1 MACKLVDSVSEY
13 LAVLIF
19 AAAGT
24 AIVLITFGINK
35 LIRPHNPYPAKNVNY
50 ECAEEPV
57 GDSWF
62 QYNNRFYIFGL
73 IFVVFD
79 VEAVFLFPWAVAF
92 GQLGLFALVE
102 MIVFILI
109 LMFGL
114 YYAWKKGALKW
125 V

>member
-1 MACKLVDSVSEY
+1 MSEY

-19 AAAGT
+19 IFVGAGM
-24 AIVLITFGINK
+24 VLFTFFLSRI
-35 LIRPHNPYPAKNVNY
+35 LRPHNPYHEKNINY
-50 ECAEEPV
+50 ECAELPI
-57 GDSWF
+57 GNSWIKF
-62 QYNNRFYIFGL
+62 HNRYYIFAL
-73 IFVVFD
+73 IFVIFD

-102 MIVFILI
+102 MVIFILI

-114 YYAWKKGALKW
+114 LYAWKKGALQW

>member
-1 MACKLVDSVSEY
+1 MTEY

-19 AAAGT
+19 L
-24 AIVLITFGINK
+24 IVGIGIILITFGISRFV
-35 LIRPHNPYPAKNVNY
+35 RPANPYKEKNINY
-50 ECAEEPV
+50 ECAEDPI
-57 GDSWF
+57 GNSWIQF
-62 QYNNRFYIFGL
+62 NNRFYIFGL
-73 IFVVFD
+73 IFVIFD

-92 GQLGLFALVE
+92 GQLGLYALVE
-102 MIVFILI
+102 MILFILI